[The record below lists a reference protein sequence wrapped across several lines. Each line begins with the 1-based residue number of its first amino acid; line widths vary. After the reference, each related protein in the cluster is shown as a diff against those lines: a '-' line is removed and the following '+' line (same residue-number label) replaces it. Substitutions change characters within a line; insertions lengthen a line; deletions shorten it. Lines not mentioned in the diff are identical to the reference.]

1 MDKEAIA
8 LKNMK
13 QREKQYNTQK
23 DYYEKNK
30 DKIALKKKEYN
41 TKNKKYESDKQIKMI
56 ENKNANALKCE
67 EAKKKYLLMKEVMGW
82 N

>member
-13 QREKQYNTQK
+13 QREKQYDTQK
-23 DYYEKNK
+23 DYREKNK
-30 DKIALKKKEYN
+30 DKIALKNKEYYA
-41 TKNKKYESDKQIKMI
+41 KNKKYESDKQIKII
-56 ENKNANALKCE
+56 ENKNANALKSE
-67 EAKKKYLLMKEVMGW
+67 ESKKKYLLMKEVMGW